1 MQRASRAVDRF
12 NREVRRDSFVRT
24 EILEQPNGDALAVM
38 HYNDEMGP
46 LITIEYSCTSPRQ
59 AAFLTNAFHT
69 RADRIYQTVT
79 ELLTAKGDPADEA
92 GQEE

>member
-1 MQRASRAVDRF
+1 MRTLKSIIIVLALLVSTVVQAQTITS
-12 NREVRRDSFVRT
+12 VRGTIS
-24 EILEQPNGDALAVM
+24 
-38 HYNDEMGP
+38 DEMGP